1 MTGIHSAWRKLSDG
15 MEKYHIRSI
24 YILILLYVA
33 AVAVINPSF
42 ITPGNWLNLLRQ
54 VAVYGIISCGITF
67 VMLTGRTDLSAGMM
81 LTFLASISCYFII
94 PGIENQALAIVIPL
108 VLGALGGLVNGILVG
123 VIRLNSFVSTL
134 GMMSLYT
141 GAILLFMKT
150 GPSLSGSQNMTFYKF
165 LGQGSVL
172 GIPMPV
178 IILAAVA
185 LACSF
190 VLRRTVYGARIY
202 AVGSN
207 AAAARFSGIDP
218 AGIIVSVYTI
228 SGLLTGLGA
237 VVMCSRILS
246 AQPKMGA
253 GYEFTALTAIV
264 LGGLSIKGGKGNI
277 LGTLVGVLILGI
289 IDNSF
294 VILGLD
300 SNLQYIVKGAILVA
314 AVAVQIRSERRR
326 GI

>member
-1 MTGIHSAWRKLSDG
+1 MTTAKSAYRKLSDG
-15 MEKYHIRSI
+15 MAKYHIRSI
-24 YILILLYVA
+24 YILIVLYVIV
-33 AVAVINPSF
+33 VAVIKPSF
-42 ITPGNWLNLLRQ
+42 IQLDNWMNLLRS
-54 VAVYGIISCGITF
+54 VSVYGIISCGITF

-81 LTFLASISCYFII
+81 LTFLAAVSCYFIV
-94 PGIENQALAIVIPL
+94 PGIENQALAIILPL
-108 VLGALGGLVNGILVG
+108 VLGALGGLINGILVG
-123 VIRLNSFVSTL
+123 VIRLNSFVATL

-141 GAILLFMKT
+141 GFVLLFIKRS
-150 GPSLSGSQNMTFYKF
+150 PSLFGSQDMSVYRF

-172 GIPMPV
+172 GIPTPV
-178 IILAAVA
+178 LILAVVAIVCAVI
-185 LACSF
+185 
-190 VLRRTVYGARIY
+190 LRRTVYGARIY

-207 AAAARFSGIDP
+207 ASAARFSGISP
-218 AGIIVSVYTI
+218 AGIIVSVYTL

-246 AQPKMGA
+246 AQPKMGS

-264 LGGLSIKGGKGNI
+264 LGGLSIQGGKGGI
-277 LGTLVGVLILGI
+277 LGTLIGVLILGI

-300 SNLQYIVKGAILVA
+300 SNLQYIVKGAILIV